1 MARLLALYKTPSDPA
16 AFDAYYAA
24 THAPLAK
31 TLPGLGAYDISRGTV
46 AGPGGPTGI
55 HLIATLHFDTV
66 DAIASALASPEGQ
79 ATVADLAN
87 FADGGVEVMMFETVD
102 A

>member
-24 THAPLAK
+24 THAPIAK
-31 TLPGLGAYDISRGTV
+31 RLPGLRAYDISRGTV

-55 HLIATLHFDTV
+55 HRVATLHFDSV
-66 DAIASALASPEGQ
+66 DAIEAALASPEGR

-87 FADGGVEVMMFETVD
+87 FADGGVEVMIFDTVD

>member
-1 MARLLALYKTPSDPA
+1 MAILLALYKTPSDPA

-31 TLPGLGAYDISRGTV
+31 TLPGLRTYAISRGTV

-55 HLIATLHFDTV
+55 HLVATLHFDTV
-66 DAIASALASPEGQ
+66 ADIEAALTSPEGQ

-87 FADGGVEVMMFETVD
+87 FADGGVEVMMFDTVD